1 MRGGHSDPRLSTKA
15 TARWIFNSGLDITRR
30 LAGYATAENR
40 LSVYRNV
47 SGMDEMKGLL
57 STDDGVYMVTIRP
70 IASEAMA
77 PPRPVSAPRAKFPK
91 TLRIRLLNAQH
102 HRCAICNGPLGL
114 YDSHI
119 DHVMPRA
126 MGGSDDLSNLQ
137 LTHMSCNTAKGGTSL
152 ASRHGPQEAMPWA

>member
-1 MRGGHSDPRLSTKA
+1 LLGP
-15 TARWIFNSGLDITRR
+15 
-30 LAGYATAENR
+30 YATAENR
-40 LSVYRNV
+40 LSAYRNV

-57 STDDGVYMVTIRP
+57 STDDGVFMVTIRP
-70 IASEAMA
+70 IAAETMRPA
-77 PPRPVSAPRAKFPK
+77 RPVSAPRAKFPK

-126 MGGSDDLSNLQ
+126 MGGSDDVSNLQ
-137 LTHMSCNTAKGGTSL
+137 LTHMSCNTRKGGQTLSD
-152 ASRHGPQEAMPWA
+152 RHADQEPMPWA